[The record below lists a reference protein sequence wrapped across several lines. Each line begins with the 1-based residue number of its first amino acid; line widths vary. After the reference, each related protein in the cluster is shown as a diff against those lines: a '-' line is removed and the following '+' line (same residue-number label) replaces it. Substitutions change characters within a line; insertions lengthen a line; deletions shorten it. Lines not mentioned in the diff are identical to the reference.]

1 MMTLSRV
8 THGMAGN
15 PGPPKRPRR
24 AGGRRALRAG
34 AIALGI
40 ALVGASAREAAA
52 VDFVRETIPHK
63 WVERMM
69 PEDLPEQKYPAY
81 FNALDKA
88 RFQSFTGRYKL
99 SLMTL
104 RKHADPKPDELP
116 QIAMI
121 RADSLSA
128 LGRWQ
133 QALEALSDPAV
144 ADRPEVVVR
153 KARVLLDSGKPAE
166 ARTLLEQAI
175 QAHPRSIGGHYLLGV
190 VCERLGDL
198 EGAKQAYG
206 WFVAEP
212 QDYLGKWQ
220 SRGEVKEFASAE
232 NVVTIG
238 QAIDRWASLTE
249 EYRKNRNLHNVLL
262 GMFVRAY
269 DVIDREYWPARVAAA
284 EYFLWHDQ
292 KDKAAEELVVALNA
306 NPHDAAALRLIGLI
320 NGDSY
325 GFDKADRAVE
335 TIRKVNPDSTVADL
349 LEARNLLQ
357 QRRPKEAEA
366 PLSRV
371 LSAQP
376 DNLEALGLLAGT
388 YALQLLDDKTAE
400 MLARVEK
407 VDPDNATAYL
417 EVAEQ
422 LGAMRQYP
430 RAADKYKVAI
440 ERAPWWTAPR
450 NGLGLLYTQSGDED
464 DARTVLLEARELDA
478 YNLATTNYLTLLDE
492 MAAYA
497 RRETE
502 HFVIVYDEQQDPL
515 IGEYFGDYMESIHAE
530 VTSQF
535 KHDPSFGGRPEKKT
549 LIEVF
554 PSHDAFSVRT
564 TGSPWIPT
572 VGASTG
578 RVIALASPADKAM
591 GTYNW
596 AAVLRHEYTHTVT
609 LSATDN
615 RIQHWMTEGLAVF
628 EERTP
633 MRWEWVPML
642 YSAVKKK
649 NGLELFT
656 LDGLTW
662 GFVRPKKPV
671 HRQLAYAQSFW
682 VCQYVEETWGH
693 DAILRMLEEFK
704 NAGRMEE
711 VFPKITGKTMSQFE
725 TDFFAWCDKQVAS
738 WGYDEETSKKVE
750 ELTKLA
756 EELVQTKQ
764 YAEAVAAWEEI
775 HKLRPVDA
783 LPHKRLAGLYLHKSV
798 NQTDKGVEHLTAL
811 HKVEIKDNRYAKR
824 IARIQ
829 RDAGKL
835 DAAQQFALE
844 AVYIDPYDLSAHELL
859 AEVYEKAGNAAGLER
874 EQRVIPVLK
883 KWKAERT
890 GDPVA
895 PPDGAGAEKE

>member
-1 MMTLSRV
+1 MLHVPWR
-8 THGMAGN
+8 
-15 PGPPKRPRR
+15 
-24 AGGRRALRAG
+24 
-34 AIALGI
+34 IALTGAVVAT
-40 ALVGASAREAAA
+40 ALSGSAAFAI
-52 VDFVRETIPHK
+52 DFVRETVPHK

-88 RFQSFTGRYKL
+88 RFQAFTGRYKL

-104 RKHADPKPDELP
+104 RKHTDPKPEELP
-116 QIAMI
+116 QIALV

-133 QALEALSDPAV
+133 QALETLSDPAV
-144 ADRPEVVVR
+144 ADRPEIQVR
-153 KARVLLDSGKPAE
+153 KAKVLAESGKPDE
-166 ARTLLEQAI
+166 ARALLQEAL
-175 QAHPRSIGGHYLLGV
+175 QAHPNSIAGRYLLGV
-190 VCERLGDL
+190 VSETLGDL
-198 EGAKQAYG
+198 DAAKQAYG
-206 WFVAEP
+206 WFVEEP
-212 QDYLGKWQ
+212 RDYLKKWQ
-220 SRGEVKEFASAE
+220 STAAAKEFESAE

-238 QAIDRWASLTE
+238 RAIDRWASLTE
-249 EYRKNRNLHNVLL
+249 AYRENRNLHNVLL

-292 KDKAAEELVVALNA
+292 KDKAAEELAKALDA
-306 NPHDAAALRLIGLI
+306 NPHDAAALRLIGLVSV
-320 NGDSY
+320 DSFA
-325 GFDKADRAVE
+325 FDKADLAVE
-335 TIRKVNPDSTVADL
+335 TIRKVNPESTVADL

-357 QRRPKEAEA
+357 QRRPKDAEA
-366 PLSRV
+366 PLARV
-371 LSAQP
+371 LSGQP
-376 DNLEALGLLAGT
+376 RNLEALGLLAGT

-400 MLARVEK
+400 TLARVEQ

-430 RAADKYKVAI
+430 RAAEKYKVAI
-440 ERAPWWTAPR
+440 ERAPGWTAPR

-464 DARTVLLEARELDA
+464 DARLVLEEARKLDA

-492 MAAYA
+492 MATYA
-497 RRETE
+497 RKETE
-502 HFVIVYDEQQDPL
+502 HFIIVYDEAQDPL
-515 IGEYFGDYMESIHAE
+515 IGEYFSDYLESIHEE
-530 VTSQF
+530 VCSQF
-535 KHDPSFGGRPEKKT
+535 QHDPSFGGRPDKKT

-564 TGSPWIPT
+564 TGAPWIPT

-615 RIQHWMTEGLAVF
+615 RIQHWMTEGLAVL

-633 MRWEWVPML
+633 LRWEWVPML

-656 LDGLTW
+656 LEDLTW
-662 GFVRPKKPV
+662 GFVRPKRPV
-671 HRQLAYAQSFW
+671 HRSLAYAQSFW
-682 VCQYVEETWGH
+682 ICKYVEETWGH
-693 DAILRMLEEFK
+693 DAILKMLAEFK

-711 VFPKITGKTMSQFE
+711 VFPKITGKTIPQFE
-725 TDFFAWCDKQVAS
+725 TDFFAWCDQQVAG

-764 YAEAVAAWEEI
+764 HAEAVTAWEEI
-775 HKLRPVDA
+775 AKLRPVDA
-783 LPHKRLAGLYLHKSV
+783 LPRKRLAGLYLHKNV
-798 NQTDKGVEHLTAL
+798 NQPQKGIEHLIAL
-811 HKVEIKDNRYAKR
+811 HKVELKDNRYAKR
-824 IARIQ
+824 IARLY
-829 RDAGKL
+829 RDTKEL
-835 DAAQQFALE
+835 DKAQQFALE

-859 AEVYEKAGNAAGLER
+859 AEVYEQAGNQAGLER
-874 EQRVIPVLK
+874 ERRVIPVLQ
-883 KWKAERT
+883 KWAADRK
-890 GDPVA
+890 G
-895 PPDGAGAEKE
+895 DGAAPEPSRGAAPE

>member
-1 MMTLSRV
+1 M
-8 THGMAGN
+8 
-15 PGPPKRPRR
+15 PKSPTNRLRQV
-24 AGGRRALRAG
+24 GLRAF
-34 AIALGI
+34 
-40 ALVGASAREAAA
+40 VTSWFSAAAVAVIVSITQPARA

-88 RFQSFTGRYKL
+88 KFQSFTGRYKL

-104 RKHADPKPDELP
+104 RKHKDLKPEERP
-116 QIAMI
+116 VIALI

-133 QALEALSDPAV
+133 QAIETLSDPAI
-144 ADRPEVVVR
+144 AERPEIVVR
-153 KARVLLDSGKPAE
+153 KARVLLESGKPDE
-166 ARTLLEQAI
+166 ARALLEQALA
-175 QAHPRSIGGHYLLGV
+175 AHPSSIPGRYLLGV
-190 VCERLGDL
+190 VCETLGDL
-198 EGAKQAYG
+198 EAAKKAYA
-206 WFVAEP
+206 WFVEEP
-212 QDYLGKWQ
+212 RDYLKKWQ
-220 SRGEVKEFASAE
+220 SQGQYKEFTSAE

-238 QAIDRWASLTE
+238 RAIDRWASLTE
-249 EYRKNRNLHNVLL
+249 EYRTNRNLHNVLL

-292 KDKAAEELVVALNA
+292 KDKAAEELVVALDA

-320 NGDSY
+320 SIDSFA
-325 GFDKADRAVE
+325 FDKADKAIE

-357 QRRPKEAEA
+357 QRNPKDAEA
-366 PLSRV
+366 PILRV
-371 LSAQP
+371 LSGEP
-376 DNLEALGLLAGT
+376 RNLEALGLLAGT

-400 MLARVEK
+400 TLARVEQ
-407 VDPDNATAYL
+407 VDSDNATAYL

-450 NGLGLLYTQSGDED
+450 NGLGLLYTQSGGED
-464 DARTVLLEARELDA
+464 DARLVLEEARKLDA

-492 MAAYA
+492 MALYA
-497 RRETE
+497 RKETE

-515 IGEYFGDYMESIHAE
+515 IGEYFGDYMESIHEE
-530 VTSQF
+530 VASQF
-535 KHDPSFGGRPEKKT
+535 QHDPSFGGRPEKKT

-615 RIQHWMTEGLAVF
+615 RIQHWMTEGLAVL

-642 YSAVKKK
+642 HSAVKKK

-693 DAILRMLEEFK
+693 DAILKMLAEFK

-725 TDFFAWCDKQVAS
+725 TDFFAWCEKQVAT

-764 YAEAVAAWEEI
+764 YAEAIAAWEEI

-798 NQTDKGVEHLTAL
+798 NQPDKGIEHLTAL

-824 IARIQ
+824 IARLQ
-829 RDAGKL
+829 RDNGKIE
-835 DAAQQFALE
+835 AAQQFALE

-859 AEVYEKAGNAAGLER
+859 AEIYEKAGNQAGLER
-874 EQRVIPVLK
+874 EKRVIPVLA
-883 KWKAERT
+883 KWAAERR
-890 GDPVA
+890 GDAA
-895 PPDGAGAEKE
+895 PASKEGGAE

>member
-1 MMTLSRV
+1 MPHV
-8 THGMAGN
+8 A
-15 PGPPKRPRR
+15 RR
-24 AGGRRALRAG
+24 IALPVI
-34 AIALGI
+34 AIAVSSLS
-40 ALVGASAREAAA
+40 ALPALA

-88 RFQSFTGRYKL
+88 KFQSFTGRYKL

-104 RKHADPKPDELP
+104 RKHKDPKPEELP
-116 QIAMI
+116 VIALV

-133 QALEALSDPAV
+133 QAMETLSDPAI
-144 ADRPEVVVR
+144 AERPEIVVR
-153 KARVLLDSGKPAE
+153 KAKVLLESGKPAE
-166 ARTLLEQAI
+166 AKALLEQALA
-175 QAHPRSIGGHYLLGV
+175 AHPDSITGRYLLGV
-190 VCERLGDL
+190 VCETLGDL
-198 EGAKQAYG
+198 EAAKKAYA
-206 WFVAEP
+206 WFVEEP
-212 QDYLGKWQ
+212 QDYLKKWQ
-220 SRGEVKEFASAE
+220 SKGEYKEFGSAE

-238 QAIDRWASLTE
+238 RAIDRWASLTE
-249 EYRKNRNLHNVLL
+249 EYRTNRNLHNVLL

-292 KDKAAEELVVALNA
+292 KDKAAEELVVALDA

-320 NGDSY
+320 SIDSF
-325 GFDKADRAVE
+325 GFDKADKAIE
-335 TIRKVNPDSTVADL
+335 TIRKVYPDSTVAEL

-357 QRRPKEAEA
+357 QRNPKDAEA
-366 PLSRV
+366 PILRV
-371 LSAQP
+371 LSGEP
-376 DNLEALGLLAGT
+376 RNLEALGLLAGT

-400 MLARVEK
+400 TLARVEQ

-464 DARTVLLEARELDA
+464 DARAVIEEARKLDA

-492 MAAYA
+492 MALYA
-497 RRETE
+497 RKETE
-502 HFVIVYDEQQDPL
+502 HFVVVYDEQQDPI
-515 IGEYFGDYMESIHAE
+515 IGEYFGDYMESIHEE
-530 VTSQF
+530 VASQF
-535 KHDPSFGGRPEKKT
+535 QHDPSFGGRPEKKT

-615 RIQHWMTEGLAVF
+615 RIQHWMTEGLAVL

-642 YSAVKKK
+642 HSAVKKK

-693 DAILRMLEEFK
+693 DAILKMLAEFK

-711 VFPKITGKTMSQFE
+711 VFPKITGRTMSQFE
-725 TDFFAWCDKQVAS
+725 TDFFAWCEKQVAS

-750 ELTKLA
+750 ELTKRA

-764 YAEAVAAWEEI
+764 YAEAIAAWEEI

-798 NQTDKGVEHLTAL
+798 NQPDKGIEHLTAL

-824 IARIQ
+824 IARLQ
-829 RDAGKL
+829 RDSGKM

-859 AEVYEKAGNAAGLER
+859 AELYEKGGNQAGLER
-874 EQRVIPVLK
+874 EKRVIPVLA
-883 KWKAERT
+883 KWAAERK
-890 GDPVA
+890 GDGA
-895 PPDGAGAEKE
+895 ASRGAGAE

>member
-1 MMTLSRV
+1 MPHLARRITAAAVAAAVSL
-8 THGMAGN
+8 AAFAA
-15 PGPPKRPRR
+15 PP
-24 AGGRRALRAG
+24 
-34 AIALGI
+34 
-40 ALVGASAREAAA
+40 ARA
-52 VDFVRETIPHK
+52 VDFVRDTVPHK

-81 FNALDKA
+81 FNAFDKA
-88 RFQSFTGRYKL
+88 KFQSFTGRYKL
-99 SLMTL
+99 SLITL
-104 RKHADPKPDELP
+104 RKHKDPKPEELP
-116 QIAMI
+116 QIAML
-121 RADSLSA
+121 RADSLAA

-133 QALEALSDPAV
+133 EAQEALSDPAV
-144 ADRPEVVVR
+144 ADRPEIVVR
-153 KARVLLDSGKPAE
+153 KAKVLLESGKPAD
-166 ARTLLEQAI
+166 AKALLDQAL
-175 QAHPRSIGGHYLLGV
+175 QAHPSSIPGRYLLGV
-190 VCERLGDL
+190 VSEALGDL
-198 EGAKQAYG
+198 EAAKTAYA
-206 WFVAEP
+206 WFVEEP
-212 QDYLGKWQ
+212 QGYLKKWQ
-220 SRGEVKEFASAE
+220 SQGQVKEFESAE

-238 QAIDRWASLTE
+238 RAIDRWASLTE
-249 EYRKNRNLHNVLL
+249 EYRTNRNLHNVLL

-284 EYFLWHDQ
+284 EYFTWHDQ
-292 KDKAAEELVVALNA
+292 KDKATEELARALNA
-306 NPHDAAALRLIGLI
+306 NPYDAAALRLIGILSI
-320 NGDSY
+320 DSF
-325 GFDKADRAVE
+325 GFDKADRAIE
-335 TIRKVNPDSTVADL
+335 ALRKVNPESAVADL
-349 LEARNLLQ
+349 LEARNMLQ
-357 QRRPKEAEA
+357 QRRPKDAEP
-366 PLSRV
+366 PLLKV
-371 LSAQP
+371 LSAEP
-376 DNLEALGLLAGT
+376 ANLEALGLLAGT

-400 MLARVEK
+400 TLARVEK

-464 DARTVLLEARELDA
+464 DAREVLLEARELDA

-492 MAAYA
+492 MATYA
-497 RRETE
+497 RKETE
-502 HFVIVYDEQQDPL
+502 HFVIVYDAGQDPL
-515 IGEYFGDYMESIHAE
+515 IGEYFGDYMESIHEE
-530 VTSQF
+530 VCSQF
-535 KHDPSFGGRPEKKT
+535 QHDPSFGGRPEKKT

-578 RVIALASPADKAM
+578 RVIALASPADKTM

-615 RIQHWMTEGLAVF
+615 RIQHWMTEGLAVL

-633 MRWEWVPML
+633 LRWEWVPML

-656 LDGLTW
+656 LDNLTW

-682 VCQYVEETWGH
+682 ICKFVEETWGH
-693 DAILRMLEEFK
+693 DAILQMLAEFK

-711 VFPKITGKTMSQFE
+711 VFPKITGKRMAEFE
-725 TDFFAWCDKQVAS
+725 KDFFAWCDKQVAT

-750 ELTKLA
+750 GLTKQA
-756 EELVQTKQ
+756 EELVQAKQ
-764 YAEAVAAWEEI
+764 YPEAIVAWEEVR
-775 HKLRPVDA
+775 KLRPVDA

-798 NQTDKGVEHLTAL
+798 NQPDKGIEHLVAL
-811 HKVEIKDNRYAKR
+811 HKVELKDNRYAKR
-824 IARIQ
+824 VARLH
-829 RDAGKL
+829 RDGGKL
-835 DAAQQFALE
+835 DAARQFALE
-844 AVYIDPYDLSAHELL
+844 AVYVDPYDLSAHELL
-859 AEVYEKAGNAAGLER
+859 AEICEKAGDQAGLER
-874 EQRVIPVLK
+874 ERRVIPVLQ
-883 KWKAERT
+883 KWAAERR
-890 GDPVA
+890 GDGPA
-895 PPDGAGAEKE
+895 PEAEAQ